1 MKSRMRLGLTVS
13 MLITGGVLTSLEK
26 VGTEVSLSSAR
37 EIWAD
42 LLRDADQLG
51 FQVARV
57 SDEEEMEIGAE
68 LRKTTRLWHEDAQA
82 SQYVT
87 GVGETLLP
95 YVRRKGIRYQFHVIE
110 SPHVNAFALP
120 GGEVYVLRG
129 MLNFLQSEAELATVL
144 GHEISHV
151 DLKHCIERYQYRVAM
166 KQVGAG
172 DIGSL
177 VDMARGF
184 VAIGY
189 TQFEELEADEQGER
203 LSIEAGYDPDA
214 GPAVFARLQQRVKE
228 NKRLPAQTPAGEV
241 TQAVGEA
248 VLSYFQTHP
257 PSAKRERQLADLEAR
272 KRRTLSGR
280 VFYVGA
286 ENYRRKI
293 PRTREEFPWE
303 RKRYLAK
310 VFPHEDAPR

>member
-1 MKSRMRLGLTVS
+1 V
-13 MLITGGVLTSLEK
+13 EP
-26 VGTEVSLSSAR
+26 EVRLSSAR

-57 SDEEEMEIGAE
+57 SDQEELEIGAE
-68 LRKTTRLWHEDAQA
+68 LRKTTRLWHEDARA

-87 GVGETLLP
+87 AVGETLLP
-95 YVRRKGIRYQFHVIE
+95 NVRRKGIRYQFHVIE
-110 SPHVNAFALP
+110 SPQVNAFALP
-120 GGEVYVLRG
+120 GGDVYVLRG
-129 MLNFLQSEAELATVL
+129 MLNFLQSEAELATVI

-151 DLKHCIERYQYRVAM
+151 DLKHCIERYQYRVVM
-166 KQVGAG
+166 QQVGAG

-214 GPAVFARLQQRVKE
+214 GPAVFARLQQRVQE
-228 NKRLPAQTPAGEV
+228 NKHLPAQTPAGEV
-241 TQAVGEA
+241 ALAVGEA
-248 VLSYFQTHP
+248 AVSYFQTHP
-257 PSAKRERQLADLEAR
+257 PSAKRERQLADLAAR
-272 KRRTLSGR
+272 NRRTLSGR

-293 PRTREEFPWE
+293 PRTTEEFPWE
-303 RKRYLAK
+303 RRHYVAR
-310 VFPHEDAPR
+310 VSPRQPDAQR

>member
-1 MKSRMRLGLTVS
+1 MKSRVRLGLTVAT
-13 MLITGGVLTSLEK
+13 LIAGGALTSLGK
-26 VGTEVSLSSAR
+26 VEPEVSLSSAR

-57 SDEEEMEIGAE
+57 SDHEEMEIGAE

-87 GVGETLLP
+87 AVGETLLP
-95 YVRRKGIRYQFHVIE
+95 NIRRKGVRYQFHVIE
-110 SPHVNAFALP
+110 SPQVNAFALP
-120 GGEVYVLRG
+120 GGDVYVLRG

-151 DLKHCIERYQYRVAM
+151 DLKHCIERYQYRIAM
-166 KQVGAG
+166 KRMGVG
-172 DIGSL
+172 DIGGL

-214 GPAVFARLQQRVKE
+214 GPAVFARLQQRLGE
-228 NKRLPAQTPAGEV
+228 NTPQRASTPAAEV

-248 VLSYFQTHP
+248 IVSYFQTHP
-257 PSAKRERQLADLEAR
+257 PSEGRARQLAELAR
-272 KRRTLSGR
+272 RNQRSLAGR
-280 VFYVGA
+280 EFYTGG
-286 ENYRRKI
+286 ENYRRQI
-293 PRTREEFPWE
+293 PRTRQEFPWE
-303 RKRYLAK
+303 RRRYVAK
-310 VFPHEDAPR
+310 IASETR